1 MAIQSYATIAPMHL
15 LHLSLTNFRN
25 FIHLDTDLNQGPTI
39 LVGENAQGKT
49 SLLEA
54 IYYLAEANSPHASN
68 DRQLI
73 NFLALEDSPPVARIV
88 AEISKSDRLQ
98 RLEIRLILEPVGEA
112 GDRRLRKE
120 ILINGIK
127 RRTNELAGSFNAVL
141 FLPKN
146 LIIVEGSPS
155 ERRKYLNSALVQS
168 DPVYADAL
176 ATYQKVISQ
185 RNALLKKLQ
194 KRASSPDE
202 LEYWDEQLANLGA
215 TLMHLRALALRQLE
229 KYAAEIHRNLTRSDD
244 NLRLEYLPSYNQ
256 FPLPHNQLTET
267 DVEFAVLSRETLRNG
282 LLRELKK
289 IRPAEIRRGVS
300 LLGPHRDDFRF
311 SVDGMDLRTYG
322 SRGQNRTAMMALK
335 LGEVQWHYE
344 QTKEWP
350 VLLLDEVLAELDPQR
365 RDDLLQRV
373 EKVSQAIL
381 TTADINMVN
390 SQFREQA
397 QIWKI
402 SNGQIHR

>member
-1 MAIQSYATIAPMHL
+1 MHL

>member
-1 MAIQSYATIAPMHL
+1 M
-15 LHLSLTNFRN
+15 
-25 FIHLDTDLNQGPTI
+25 
-39 LVGENAQGKT
+39 
-49 SLLEA
+49 
-54 IYYLAEANSPHASN
+54 
-68 DRQLI
+68 
-73 NFLALEDSPPVARIV
+73 
-88 AEISKSDRLQ
+88 
-98 RLEIRLILEPVGEA
+98 
-112 GDRRLRKE
+112 
-120 ILINGIK
+120 
-127 RRTNELAGSFNAVL
+127 
-141 FLPKN
+141 
-146 LIIVEGSPS
+146 
-155 ERRKYLNSALVQS
+155 
-168 DPVYADAL
+168 
-176 ATYQKVISQ
+176 
-185 RNALLKKLQ
+185 
-194 KRASSPDE
+194 
-202 LEYWDEQLANLGA
+202 
-215 TLMHLRALALRQLE
+215 
-229 KYAAEIHRNLTRSDD
+229 
-244 NLRLEYLPSYNQ
+244 
-256 FPLPHNQLTET
+256 
-267 DVEFAVLSRETLRNG
+267 
-282 LLRELKK
+282 LRELKK